1 MIVLGPKEKEHGLSY
16 VAFSRAIK
24 FLNIGIEG
32 GISGTRLTT
41 QISSMKKLKLRLEED
56 DRLRHLAYE
65 VLLYIK
71 ELERLDD
78 LEEQRI
84 AELEREEVDMS
95 TSSNDR

>member
-1 MIVLGPKEKEHGLSY
+1 
-16 VAFSRAIK
+16 
-24 FLNIGIEG
+24 
-32 GISGTRLTT
+32 
-41 QISSMKKLKLRLEED
+41 MKKLKLRLEED

-84 AELEREEVDMS
+84 AELEREEVDTS